1 MPTTYETEWQR
12 QLARTDIPPNHLP
25 VHRWYLRHDD
35 PASIAEPQPPRDD
48 LSIIRATNPSVA
60 FYRFLYHTAGENF
73 LWGDRRRMSD
83 ADILNKVDRDDIHVM
98 VLYRTGTPAGF
109 YELDCSR
116 DHETEIK
123 YFALLPGFIGGGLGR
138 FMLNAAIAQAGERS
152 LPLIVD
158 TCTLDH
164 PVALEN
170 YKARGFSVYG
180 EQDEEYDDPR
190 KDGTVPPDAGSHLPP
205 GV

>member
-1 MPTTYETEWQR
+1 MPTEYEIEWQR
-12 QLARTDIPPNHLP
+12 QLARTDVPENHLP

-35 PASIAEPQPPRDD
+35 PASIAELQQHRDD
-48 LSIIRATNPSVA
+48 LTIMRAGKPAVN
-60 FYRFLYHTAGENF
+60 FYRYLYHTAGGDF

-83 ADILNKVDRDDIHVM
+83 DDLLAKVNVDTTHVM

-123 YFALLPGFIGGGLGR
+123 YFALMPGFIGGGLGR
-138 FMLNAAIAQAGERS
+138 FMLNAAIAQASKRG

-158 TCTLDH
+158 TCSLDH

-170 YKARGFSVYG
+170 YKARGFIVYDR
-180 EQDEEYDDPR
+180 QDE
-190 KDGTVPPDAGSHLPP
+190 
-205 GV
+205 

>member
-1 MPTTYETEWQR
+1 MPTEYEIEWQR
-12 QLARTDIPPNHLP
+12 QLARTDVPENHLP

-35 PASIAEPQPPRDD
+35 PASIAELQQHRDD
-48 LSIIRATNPSVA
+48 LTIMRAGKPAVN
-60 FYRFLYHTAGENF
+60 FYRYLYHTAGGDF

-83 ADILNKVDRDDIHVM
+83 DDLLAKVNVDTTHVM

-123 YFALLPGFIGGGLGR
+123 YFALMPGFIGGGLGR
-138 FMLNAAIAQAGERS
+138 FMLNAAIAQASKRG

-158 TCTLDH
+158 TCSLDH

-170 YKARGFSVYG
+170 YKARGFIVYDR
-180 EQDEEYDDPR
+180 QDEIYDDPR